1 MNNEQLEQTNEI
13 SLIDLIK
20 ILRSNIILIMIG
32 VIIFGTVAA
41 IYAFAVAS
49 PKYKSNAYVMVQV
62 QVEGS
67 SGNSFDLLNAQRLMA
82 TAADLI
88 SMPIVLEKVINDL
101 DLEMSTGQLKSNL
114 SISSSTT
121 SYFIN
126 VSYLSEDPLE
136 SKMIVNAVIDAA
148 IDFANN
154 NVAILEDNI
163 IRTSTANNGVYDSP
177 NKVLYVVIGIML
189 GGIVGVGIAFLK
201 EMLNNTFRTKEQLEL
216 AFGIQV
222 LGVIPEF
229 EVKEQ
234 KHE

>member
-13 SLIDLIK
+13 SLVDLFK
-20 ILRSNIILIMIG
+20 ILRSHLLLIT
-32 VIIFGTVAA
+32 VLTLLFGAVAA
-41 IYAFAVAS
+41 FYAFAVAD
-49 PKYKSNAYVMVQV
+49 PTYKSNAYVMVQV
-62 QVEGS
+62 QVEGT
-67 SGNSFDLLNAQRLMA
+67 SGNSFDLVNAQRLMA

-88 SMPIVLEKVINDL
+88 SMPVVLDKVIEDL
-101 DLEMSTGQLKSNL
+101 DLDITAAQLKSNL
-114 SISSSTT
+114 TVSSSTT

-126 VSYLSEDPLE
+126 VSYLSGNPEE
-136 SKMIVNAVIDAA
+136 SKEIVNAVIDSA
-148 IDFANN
+148 IAFAND

-177 NKVLYVVIGIML
+177 NKILYVVIGLIL
-189 GGIVGVGIAFLK
+189 GGIVGVGFAFLQ
-201 EMLNNTFRTKEQLEL
+201 EMFNNTFRTKEQLET

-229 EVKEQ
+229 EIKEQ

>member
-13 SLIDLIK
+13 SLIDLYK
-20 ILRSNIILIMIG
+20 ILRSHIILIT
-32 VIIFGTVAA
+32 IFTLLFGILAA
-41 IYAFAVAS
+41 FYAFAVAD
-49 PKYKSNAYVMVQV
+49 PMYKSNAYVMVQV
-62 QVEGS
+62 QVEGTT
-67 SGNSFDLLNAQRLMA
+67 GDFDLVNAQRLMA

-88 SMPIVLEKVINDL
+88 SMPVVLEQVITELGL
-101 DLEMSTGQLKSNL
+101 DLTPTQLKDNL
-114 SISSSTT
+114 TVSSSTT

-126 VSYLSEDPLE
+126 ISYLSEDPEE
-136 SKMIVNAVIDAA
+136 SKEIVNEVIDAA
-148 IDFANN
+148 IAFADE

-163 IRTSTANNGVYDSP
+163 IRTSNANNGVYDSP
-177 NKVLYVVIGIML
+177 NKVLYIVIGLIL
-189 GGIVGVGIAFLK
+189 GGIVGVGFAFLK
-201 EMLNNTFRTKEQLEL
+201 EMFDNTFKTKEQLES